1 MWIKLI
7 ERYEAVE
14 FTNYMANISSDADL
28 KAVIAIGQST
38 LKEQNAELEK
48 LMQKNAVPLPPKPP
62 AAESTA
68 HPIDTIADRYVYRQ
82 VFRGIQSFLP
92 IHMVAYQESNTPGV
106 KQMFKNLLIEE
117 INIYDKFITY
127 GLLKGWVLK
136 PPSFKG

>member
-1 MWIKLI
+1 M
-7 ERYEAVE
+7 
-14 FTNYMANISSDADL
+14 
-28 KAVIAIGQST
+28 
-38 LKEQNAELEK
+38 
-48 LMQKNAVPLPPKPP
+48 MQKNAVPLPPKPP